1 MELSV
6 RFENEQDLIK
16 FFRGALEDVEK
27 DVRRDITKD
36 ISKIMMKIGPR
47 EEKKIFRYIA
57 NKVMGHVEPP
67 RRIEGRSA
75 FQGVTWKPLAASTI
89 KRKGHRRKW
98 IDSGSLRNYLRARA
112 DSVIYWYGKP
122 KAVISKDLSKI
133 TYYSIFNNERKP
145 FRAHDARGVSQELK
159 ITGEDGSF
167 DFTGDMDNSNRP
179 MFNPMEDF
187 LFDKVDYLI
196 DEAINDYM
204 EENYGVRYN
213 VPTGY

>member
-6 RFENEQDLIK
+6 KFENEQDLLK
-16 FFRGALEDVEK
+16 FFRSELEDIK
-27 DVRRDITKD
+27 RDVRKNITKD
-36 ISKIMMKIGPR
+36 VSKIMMKIGPR

-67 RRIEGRSA
+67 KRIDGRPA
-75 FQGVTWKPLAASTI
+75 FQGVTWLPLAKSTI

-112 DSVIYWYGKP
+112 DSVLYWYGKP
-122 KAVISKDLSKI
+122 KTVISNDLSKVS
-133 TYYSIFNNERKP
+133 YYSIFNYERKP
-145 FRAHDARGVSQELK
+145 FRAHDSRGVAQELK

-167 DFTGDMDNSNRP
+167 DFNGDMDNGNRP
-179 MFNPMEDF
+179 IFNPMEEF

-213 VPTGY
+213 VPTTY